1 MYPLQ
6 KVIWVMCDF
15 LMVPISLLLG
25 PDKNWWDWVAYE
37 AAEVAFNSATTPIIG
52 SPVSVS
58 SKRLCPPLSS
68 QIHSNEEAECMQLRF
83 LGSGVDLI
91 IQLREKEKQRWHEAY
106 CAAAHHR

>member
-37 AAEVAFNSATTPIIG
+37 AAEVAFNSAATAIIESAAPPI
-52 SPVSVS
+52 S
-58 SKRLCPPLSS
+58 SRRLCPPPL
-68 QIHSNEEAECMQLRF
+68 QIHSNEEAECMQLSF
-83 LGSGVDLI
+83 LGSGVAVI
-91 IQLREKEKQRWHEAY
+91 FQLR
-106 CAAAHHR
+106 